1 LNKAVTVMMIFFLV
15 GSSSLVFDIHTV
27 KAERTWT
34 VDDDGPADFQTIQEA
49 INNASEGDTIYVKN
63 GTYYENVV
71 MNKNNLTLVG
81 ENKEDAIID
90 GGGGG
95 SVIRINANNILVSGF
110 TMQGSGIS
118 LDSFSN
124 ENNVSGNIIRNYH
137 GAGIYLS
144 GSDYNHIEYNMFTS
158 FSYSTGISLDSGS
171 DYNVIRWCI
180 ITNSEYGIKLG
191 FSGYNTMND
200 NNLVNNTQA
209 GIYLK
214 ESIGNTIG
222 RSNLTN
228 NRCGIYLDTSGSNV
242 IQGNTIAKSDWLG
255 IYIYGSGGN
264 IIYNNNFI
272 NNSEQVYSS
281 AYENI
286 WDNSYL
292 LGGNYWNDYVGVDT
306 KSGYYQDQLG
316 SDGLGDI
323 PFIIDVSNQDRFPL
337 MAPINIFDI
346 DFWDGEPREVH
357 VVSGSGVSN
366 FRLTAMEK
374 VISLSVTG
382 ADGTASFC
390 RMTIPNIIIQDLW
403 QGNYT
408 ILLSGG
414 PWPFRNW
421 TDTTNTYLYI
431 NYTHSQHQI
440 VIVPEFPSF
449 LVLPLFMITTLFAV
463 IVSRRRHAST
473 MNSGYYRARHQKAKS
488 TNSKK
493 CNRAYNKCHYGVRKN
508 MKELSIGLVGAL
520 NFSIL
525 ESFVKPSNVLIK
537 P

>member
-1 LNKAVTVMMIFFLV
+1 LIRKAVPGIMLTLLFIGMLTLAYYIQ
-15 GSSSLVFDIHTV
+15 SV

-34 VDDDGPADFQTIQEA
+34 VDDDGPADFHTIQEA
-49 INNASEGDTIYVKN
+49 INNANEGDTIYVKN
-63 GTYYENVV
+63 GTYYENVI
-71 MNKNNLTLVG
+71 MNKSNLTLVG
-81 ENKEDAIID
+81 ENKEDTIID

-95 SVIRINANNILVSGF
+95 SVVRINANNILVSGF

-124 ENNVSGNIIRNYH
+124 ENNISGNIIRNYH

-144 GSDYNHIEYNMFTS
+144 GSDHNIIEYNMFTS

-180 ITNSEYGIKLG
+180 IANSEYGIKLG
-191 FSGYNTMND
+191 FSSYNTIND

-242 IQGNTIAKSDWLG
+242 IRGNTIAKSDWLG

-264 IIYNNNFI
+264 IIYNNDFI

-281 AYENI
+281 AFENM
-286 WDNSYL
+286 WDNSCL

-316 SDGLGDI
+316 SDGMGDI
-323 PFIIDVSNQDRFPL
+323 PFIIDVSNRDRFPL

-346 DFWDGEPREVH
+346 GVWDGEPREVH
-357 VVSGSGVSN
+357 VISDSKVSN
-366 FRLTAMEK
+366 FQLNAMEK
-374 VISLSVTG
+374 AISVNVTG

-390 RMTIPNIIIQDLW
+390 RITMPNIIIQDLW

-408 ILLSGG
+408 ILLSGE

-421 TDTTNTYLYI
+421 TDSTNTYIYI
-431 NYTHSQHQI
+431 NYTHSEHEI
-440 VIVPEFPSF
+440 VIVPEFLSF
-449 LVLPLFMITTLFAV
+449 LILTMFMMATLATA
-463 IVSRRRHAST
+463 IVYK
-473 MNSGYYRARHQKAKS
+473 G
-488 TNSKK
+488 
-493 CNRAYNKCHYGVRKN
+493 RKD
-508 MKELSIGLVGAL
+508 AA
-520 NFSIL
+520 
-525 ESFVKPSNVLIK
+525 
-537 P
+537 